1 MERSDWLLLVI
12 PGIIWGASF
21 YLIAEGLDAFDP
33 ALITPLRILF
43 GGAVLAVIP
52 AARQPVLRA
61 DYPKIALLAL
71 LWMVIPLSLF
81 PFAEQRVSTSVTGML
96 NGATPLFV
104 ATVASIMVGYLPAR
118 RQVLGLSVG
127 FAGVLCIAIPT
138 AGEGGASAAGVG
150 MILLAIMC
158 YGFALNIAVPLQQ
171 RNGALPIV
179 LRAQTIALAITAP
192 FGIASIPR
200 STFAW
205 HSLAAMLALGILGT
219 GLAYAAAVTL
229 AGRVGSTRASVTT
242 YIIPV
247 VSLGLGVVLLDES
260 VALLSILGCAL
271 ALVGAYVTNR
281 TPRSS

>member
-1 MERSDWLLLVI
+1 
-12 PGIIWGASF
+12 
-21 YLIAEGLDAFDP
+21 
-33 ALITPLRILF
+33 
-43 GGAVLAVIP
+43 
-52 AARQPVLRA
+52 
-61 DYPKIALLAL
+61 
-71 LWMVIPLSLF
+71 
-81 PFAEQRVSTSVTGML
+81 
-96 NGATPLFV
+96 
-104 ATVASIMVGYLPAR
+104 
-118 RQVLGLSVG
+118 
-127 FAGVLCIAIPT
+127 
-138 AGEGGASAAGVG
+138 
-150 MILLAIMC
+150 MC